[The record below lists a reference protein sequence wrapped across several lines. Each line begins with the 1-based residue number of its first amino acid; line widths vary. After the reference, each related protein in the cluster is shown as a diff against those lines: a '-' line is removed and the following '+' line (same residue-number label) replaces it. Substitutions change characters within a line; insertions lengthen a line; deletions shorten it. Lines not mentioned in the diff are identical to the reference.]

1 MEHKSA
7 RQVVWLP
14 DETGGGRHVEVVP
27 AEVFD
32 ALRKE
37 NEALLKGLRG
47 KHALTG
53 ATYEHLIDERD
64 GLLRRVAEL
73 EKR

>member
-1 MEHKSA
+1 MELKSV

-14 DETGGGRHVEVVP
+14 DETGGGQHVEVVP

-64 GLLRRVAEL
+64 ELLRRVAEL

>member
-1 MEHKSA
+1 MTHKSV

-14 DETGGGRHVEVVP
+14 DETGGGRHVEVVL

-64 GLLRRVAEL
+64 ELLRRLAEL
-73 EKR
+73 ESR